1 MALVKE
7 PRDVER
13 AVEEF
18 TQVFS
23 RPVTHAAQY
32 YTLYYLVEIEDVDEI
47 GFELLQKT
55 STLRDAFYN
64 YSVFATAKEAS
75 HIGDHF
81 QYDNKTIGKLLGN
94 RQRPNFKMAGRS
106 KEDIE
111 REQRQNKKV
120 AQMFKDDV
128 REKLPRTNANLLLN
142 FAKNPNSLPTGRTF
156 MVDPIETAERLERKY
171 SAFTNSERWL
181 NTMSDLFGTDWS
193 VQGAASTLGASFGW
207 NPEYGGDAW
216 ARVCDTALLKE
227 EMGKQ
232 AYVDLMWS
240 VEHNNGNFVDK
251 VEHDTAAEARDVRE
265 AIGRMETGEK
275 ELKQKRANQF
285 GETEIIDSILPD
297 LLTAARGEKLRFA
310 FSLAEVTINSLT
322 LRRHRDKIPDTSL
335 QDEPI
340 RRFLG

>member
-7 PRDVER
+7 PRDVEG

-18 TQVFS
+18 TQVFG

-47 GFELLQKT
+47 GFELLQT
-55 STLRDAFYN
+55 TRTLRDAFYN

-81 QYDNKTIGKLLGN
+81 QYDSKTIGKILGN
-94 RQRPNFKMAGRS
+94 RKRPNFKMAGRS

-111 REQRQNKKV
+111 REQRQNEKV

-142 FAKNPNSLPTGRTF
+142 FAKSPNNLPTGRTF
-156 MVDPIETAERLERKY
+156 MMEPIDTAESLERKY

-181 NTMSDLFGTDWS
+181 STMSDLFATDWS
-193 VQGAASTLGASFGW
+193 VQGAASTLGASYGW

-216 ARVCDTALLKE
+216 ARVCDTALFKE

-240 VEHNNGNFVDK
+240 VEHNNGNFIDK
-251 VEHDTAAEARDVRE
+251 VEHDTVAERDSIIEAIDRMDTGGKQKVDRIKQKVRE
-265 AIGRMETGEK
+265 GTIVEE
-275 ELKQKRANQF
+275 
-285 GETEIIDSILPD
+285 ILPKI
-297 LLTAARGEKLRFA
+297 LTAARAENLRFA
-310 FSLAEVTINSLT
+310 FSLAEVTIDSVS
-322 LRRHRDKIPDTSL
+322 LRRYREKIPDTRL
-335 QDEPI
+335 EEEPI
-340 RRFLG
+340 RRFLR

>member
-7 PRDVER
+7 PRDVED

-18 TQVFS
+18 TQVFG

-81 QYDNKTIGKLLGN
+81 QYQGRSISDILGN
-94 RQRPNFKMAGRS
+94 RKRPNFKMAGRS
-106 KEDIE
+106 REDIE
-111 REQRQNKKV
+111 KEQREKKKMAQN
-120 AQMFKDDV
+120 FKDAV
-128 REKLPRTNANLLLN
+128 REKFPRKGANLLIS
-142 FAKNPNSLPTGRTF
+142 FTKNPNTLPTGRTF
-156 MVDPIETAERLERKY
+156 MMEPIKTAKGLERRQ
-171 SAFTNSERWL
+171 SAFTSSERWL
-181 NTMSDLFGTDWS
+181 ETMSTLFGAEWAPDNIPQS
-193 VQGAASTLGASFGW
+193 DRDKYGW
-207 NPEYGGDAW
+207 NFQYGGDAW

-251 VEHDTAAEARDVRE
+251 VEHDTAAEARDIRE
-265 AIGRMETGEK
+265 AIERMETGEK

-297 LLTAARGEKLRFA
+297 LLTAAREEKLRFA
-310 FSLAEVTINSLT
+310 FSLAEVTINSVS

-340 RRFLG
+340 SVFLS